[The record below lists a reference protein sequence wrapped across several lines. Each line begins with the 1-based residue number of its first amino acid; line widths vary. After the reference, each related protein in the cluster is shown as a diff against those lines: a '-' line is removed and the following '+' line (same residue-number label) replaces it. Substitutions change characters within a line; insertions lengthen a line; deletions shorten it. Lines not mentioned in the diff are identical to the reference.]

1 MNVKFSPISL
11 LCNTTMLTLISIT
24 ATRCFALGIPVW
36 AAVPRTIA
44 AFPAGMIG
52 AASLLTLA
60 DHSAITIAI
69 VMLISSGVP
78 WFTHERGTTGITL
91 HLYAFV
97 KWVCS
102 TCLAFHPFTTATP
115 SAKMVL
121 GLLAGSS
128 GHLGEFYAAILADDG
143 KGLGL
148 TNANAFLRTVFTA
161 FVYFVFTGK
170 KLLLALSTGELL
182 RVFLPSHI
190 LILLIR
196 ILMLFGVGK
205 VGHQA
210 TNFSTR
216 LAKPCL
222 SLNNYTTVGVF
233 WL

>member
-11 LCNTTMLTLISIT
+11 LCNTTMLTLIAIT
-24 ATRCFALGIPVW
+24 AARCFALGIPVW
-36 AAVPRTIA
+36 TAVSGTIA
-44 AFPAGMIG
+44 AFPTGMIG
-52 AASLLTLA
+52 PASLLTLA
-60 DHSAITIAI
+60 DHGTITIAI

-78 WFTHERGTTGITL
+78 WFTHERGATGVTL
-91 HLYAFV
+91 YFYAFV

-115 SAKMVL
+115 SAKMVS
-121 GLLAGSS
+121 GLLTGSPR
-128 GHLGEFYAAILADDG
+128 HLGEFYAAILAGDG

-148 TNANAFLRTVFTA
+148 TNANAFFRTVFTA
-161 FVYFVFTGK
+161 FLGFVFVSK
-170 KLLLALSTGELL
+170 KLLLALCAGELL
-182 RVFLPSHI
+182 RVFLPSHR

-205 VGHQA
+205 VRHQA